1 MCHSIFLKLLYFQ
14 KKIEKICKKENLSW
28 SEYRTCVYLI
38 RADSPYLLPWF
49 NGTLVYR
56 CSIWDSPWILCTI
69 SAAKDLLVGCWG
81 EYITSLARSRQT
93 DSSYSFDSPE
103 LGSQQNDC
111 VKRGLLRVTLA
122 PFRPGRSH
130 PNGWLWSDWMA
141 RGGRGVL
148 FCLLYLSSFFSFGDN
163 NVERF
168 Q

>member
-1 MCHSIFLKLLYFQ
+1 MSQLIFLKLLESLVYSK
-14 KKIEKICKKENLSW
+14 KKIEKDCKKENLSW

-56 CSIWDSPWILCTI
+56 CSICPSPWILCTI
-69 SAAKDLLVGCWG
+69 SAANDLLVGCWG
-81 EYITSLARSRQT
+81 IHTLHLFARSRQT

-130 PNGWLWSDWMA
+130 PNGWLWSDWMT
-141 RGGRGVL
+141 RGGR
-148 FCLLYLSSFFSFGDN
+148 
-163 NVERF
+163 E
-168 Q
+168 